1 MNYALLTNK
10 PALLPQ
16 MQSISRH
23 KSAKKSRE
31 MLRRDE
37 EVVKEMCMANGISYD
52 DLSQEELDITFLEI
66 FLSGFPRMVGLS
78 YFPKLRHLNIV
89 GQDIKRIEGLESLP
103 LLQELWVV
111 QCKLTKIS
119 GLQYCLGLKKLFL
132 YDNKINEI
140 KKLKLLVNIEVLW
153 LNNNSITHIQGL
165 NKLQKLKELNLA
177 DNYIQRIGGS
187 LDNNVNLHTL
197 NLSGNRIC
205 SFKELTR
212 LTCLRRLRELA
223 LSDSTSIPN
232 PVCRLCNYTTHV
244 LYHLPLLLL
253 LDTYDVSSMQVK
265 EAAESTV
272 MKKMMFYNMRAHTAR
287 QNLSESRLQLMEKK
301 KASLESSKESIRS
314 LNYTLKNLERELWKK
329 SLEDSSNRKVEDFS
343 AEIDTSDP
351 PLEEILQKK
360 IEKLKKRL
368 ALWIR
373 RLHETESWYQQ
384 NLDQTTCMMEDTVQ
398 FLLTELQSVG
408 NIRLEEGST
417 TDPWFNSCHDLLLS
431 RFSRSDYMSLGV
443 FGVKVNRVIRI
454 HNSVLRLR
462 FKEKLQSLLVR
473 EDSAFTQ
480 NHKRLLEHLF
490 YIADS
495 EQNTDDVLCIL
506 EDGFKTAKEY
516 KAIGKE
522 AAVPLSNSLI
532 VSEQPRIEY
541 FLAEQGCPKKRTDKI
556 PYRYG
561 KVILSKVFLGHS
573 KPIREGQPV
582 QRRTYPRASSVYRY
596 VSAKH
601 QDRAHCGSH
610 NIPRAKQWFVFDH
623 DLVLPEYIICFE
635 YTTGASEQLTSIG
648 CCIYGQD
655 PPTYDLSID
664 KQALDMEPVLEPQTK
679 LSSLDEEMLLNVSRA
694 SVLSEITVLNL
705 HNNSLSNIKKISSLS
720 ALRHLTI
727 SFNELTSLR
736 DIAHMPNLEFLDVS
750 YNQLV
755 SLEGLRGLEH
765 LRHLDVSCNKLT
777 NASKDSAVLRVH
789 TPALL
794 NLETQHN
801 PWSKPEEVRMTILS
815 HLTTLKHLDD
825 ILVTQ
830 EEAAD
835 AVQKTTRC
843 TINQESLV
851 ACSHTNNERPR
862 YLSLLPTT
870 QLLSER
876 CPSPR
881 GLSQNLQPDWT
892 TKITALNFDN
902 QKICKMSSLGTLVN
916 LRWASF
922 NNNYISEVEGL
933 DCCIKL
939 EDLSLNNNSISSFHG
954 LSNLQCLSKLSMDGN
969 QLSSLDN
976 SVLDELQN
984 LTFLAV
990 ENNHITSLQ
999 GIQRI
1004 RNLLE
1009 LYVGNNQISVSR
1021 DVYYVKGLA
1030 SLIILDLYGNP
1041 LCESLKNYRI
1051 YMVFHLPSLKAL
1063 DGTAVDAAECEN
1075 AKATF
1080 GGRLTPDL
1088 VAEKLDHSN
1097 YANITNLNLP
1107 SCSIRSVDMSPTDL
1121 FFNLQSVNLDH
1132 NSLICFSGLIHLPNI
1147 KVLYLNYNHIESI
1160 MPRQKTFLTN
1170 RQMLHN
1176 KVHSSGYGQQTLCK
1190 GSRNVAPTVILEP
1203 LMSSLEVL
1211 HLSYNGIS
1219 NMANLELSRLTN
1231 LKTLFLKGNEI
1242 SQVEGLEGL
1251 QQLRELMLDRNRIRA
1266 LYENSFISQKVL
1278 LELHLTENRIRELN
1292 HLYPLVELRK
1302 LYLGMNKLQ
1311 DIAELDKLEV
1321 LPSLTEL
1328 SVVGNPVARTSLHRP
1343 AVMRSLSQLQVLD
1356 GLTVTVDE
1364 RSKAE
1369 ITDATDSHICG
1380 ATSNVITNTQP
1391 RVWMKWTQHGDNS
1404 GERQT
1409 QCDECCSGSTLETN
1423 QPGLMTYI
1431 PVRGMTMGGLHNL
1444 IHGHDMLPNNKE
1456 EIQCTSKYKRQ
1467 SERNPPSIHADMT
1480 SRLTR
1485 RVRNNMIAAC
1495 TLPHGKKEQSY
1506 YHAGTKYQ
1514 VDES

>member
-1 MNYALLTNK
+1 MLGVK
-10 PALLPQ
+10 

-31 MLRRDE
+31 SLRRDE

-52 DLSQEELDITFLEI
+52 DLSQEELDITSLEI

-119 GLQYCLGLKKLFL
+119 GLQYCLGLRKLFL

-177 DNYIQRIGGS
+177 DNYIQRIGSS
-187 LDNNVNLHTL
+187 LDNNVNLHSL
-197 NLSGNRIC
+197 NLSGNKIC

-212 LTCLRRLRELA
+212 LTCLRRLRELT

-232 PVCRLCNYTTHV
+232 PVCRLCNYATHV

-253 LDTYDVSSMQVK
+253 LDTYDVSSVQVK

-272 MKKMMFYNMRAHTAR
+272 MKKMMFYNMRARTAQ

-301 KASLESSKESIRS
+301 KASLESSKESIWS

-329 SLEDSSNRKVEDFS
+329 SLEDSSNREVEDFS

-360 IEKLKKRL
+360 NEKLKKRL

-384 NLDQTTCMMEDTVQ
+384 NLDQITCMMEDTVQ

-417 TDPWFNSCHDLLLS
+417 TDPWFNSCHELLLS
-431 RFSRSDYMSLGV
+431 RFSRSDYTSLGV

-516 KAIGKE
+516 KAMGKE

-561 KVILSKVFLGHS
+561 KVILAKVFLGHS

-582 QRRTYPRASSVYRY
+582 QRRSYPRASSVYRY

-635 YTTGASEQLTSIG
+635 YTTGGSEQLTSIG

-679 LSSLDEEMLLNVSRA
+679 LSSLDEEILLNVSRA

-705 HNNSLSNIKKISSLS
+705 HNNSLSNIKKISSLP

-755 SLEGLRGLEH
+755 SLEGLCGLEH

-777 NASKDSAVLRVH
+777 NARKDSAVLRVH

-815 HLTTLKHLDD
+815 QLTTLKHLDD

-830 EEAAD
+830 EETAD
-835 AVQKTTRC
+835 AIQKTTRC

-851 ACSHTNNERPR
+851 ACSYTNNERPR

-902 QKICKMSSLGTLVN
+902 QKICKMSNLGTLVN

-976 SVLDELQN
+976 SILEELQN

-990 ENNHITSLQ
+990 ENNRITSLQ

-1030 SLIILDLYGNP
+1030 NLIILDLYGNP

-1097 YANITNLNLP
+1097 YADITNLNLP

-1328 SVVGNPVARTSLHRP
+1328 SVVGNP
-1343 AVMRSLSQLQVLD
+1343 
-1356 GLTVTVDE
+1356 
-1364 RSKAE
+1364 
-1369 ITDATDSHICG
+1369 DSHICG
-1380 ATSNVITNTQP
+1380 AASNVITNTQP
-1391 RVWMKWTQHGDNS
+1391 RVWMKWTQHGDNG

-1423 QPGLMTYI
+1423 QAGLMTYI
-1431 PVRGMTMGGLHNL
+1431 PVRGMSGLHNL

-1456 EIQCTSKYKRQ
+1456 EIQYTSKYKRQ